1 MRGTTAVVRRS
12 IFFSRIFT
20 ASSALH
26 RSNTT
31 HHRYHTHRKIGGA
44 KMSMQ
49 TRDDAHE
56 DDDDT
61 IAGGEKARE
70 EERFSPAPLRATT
83 ACARG
88 DYRLALKIHG
98 HLTDEEIDRV
108 ESKHPLVK
116 TYDVAKEI
124 VPRIN
129 YLKFLQ
135 ERNRLGEEDAKEVRY
150 GKYRMPFVYFS
161 SCSCSSSSLSL
172 SLLIVTFVPLSSFSI
187 LSDSLTRRSIGFSFS
202 TTSTTTR
209 QFVIRQPQC
218 LERKFEIIHEDV
230 KLGYVALNKPFDVR
244 LDTPR
249 GWPGKVRFTP
259 KFDGDASC
267 EDFLAHRFPNEHVRF
282 CHQLDNATSGVLL
295 CALTKKAA
303 GVAAKMFRERRT
315 KKFYSAVVFGW
326 PEEDFWTCTKKIG
339 KDEEDET
346 GFREKVREDEGGKE
360 CKTEFEVLKRG
371 YLTLEGKHWNKR
383 VSLVR
388 VRIFTGRRHQIR
400 VHLKDCGFPIVGDAA
415 YADDEDTYR
424 TFLHAEDLEL
434 YHSVAGVEYDKKT
447 NKKKKTKGNK
457 KQIAE
462 VEIAKP
468 VDSSE
473 EDENEDEEGENML
486 KLHAPRPSAFED
498 IISDTG
504 LEA

>member
-1 MRGTTAVVRRS
+1 MRFMFIATTRCFSLPIIISRRLHQKVSHFSTTSESSNSLRRVRRGTNPRYLQPRTTTSMRS
-12 IFFSRIFT
+12 SNSGNADDVLLR
-20 ASSALH
+20 ASTSCVDFKSALK
-26 RSNTT
+26 T
-31 HHRYHTHRKIGGA
+31 HCDFT
-44 KMSMQ
+44 
-49 TRDDAHE
+49 
-56 DDDDT
+56 
-61 IAGGEKARE
+61 E
-70 EERFSPAPLRATT
+70 EE
-83 ACARG
+83 
-88 DYRLALKIHG
+88 IV
-98 HLTDEEIDRV
+98 RV
-108 ESKHPLVK
+108 YSKHPLVAS
-116 TYDVAKEI
+116 YDVAGEI

-135 ERNRLGEEDAKEVRY
+135 ERNRLGEEDAKEVRD
-150 GKYRMPFVYFS
+150 GKFQMPFVYFS
-161 SCSCSSSSLSL
+161 SSSSSPSLSL
-172 SLLIVTFVPLSSFSI
+172 TLLIVTFVPLASFSI
-187 LSDSLTRRSIGFSFS
+187 LSDSLTHRSIGFSLS
-202 TTSTTTR
+202 LTSTTTGRR

-218 LERKFEIIHEDV
+218 LERTFEIIHEDV

-326 PEEDFWTCTKKIG
+326 PEEDFWTSTKKIG

-388 VRIFTGRRHQIR
+388 VRIYTGRRHQIR

-468 VDSSE
+468 VGSSE

>member
-150 GKYRMPFVYFS
+150 GKYRMPFVYFCS
-161 SCSCSSSSLSL
+161 SSSSSSSSLSL

-187 LSDSLTRRSIGFSFS
+187 LSDSLTHRSIGFSFS
-202 TTSTTTR
+202 LTSSTTITT
-209 QFVIRQPQC
+209 
-218 LERKFEIIHEDV
+218 
-230 KLGYVALNKPFDVR
+230 VR
-244 LDTPR
+244 H
-249 GWPGKVRFTP
+249 
-259 KFDGDASC
+259 S
-267 EDFLAHRFPNEHVRF
+267 
-282 CHQLDNATSGVLL
+282 
-295 CALTKKAA
+295 AA
-303 GVAAKMFRERRT
+303 
-315 KKFYSAVVFGW
+315 AVSRAQV
-326 PEEDFWTCTKKIG
+326 
-339 KDEEDET
+339 
-346 GFREKVREDEGGKE
+346 
-360 CKTEFEVLKRG
+360 
-371 YLTLEGKHWNKR
+371 
-383 VSLVR
+383 
-388 VRIFTGRRHQIR
+388 
-400 VHLKDCGFPIVGDAA
+400 
-415 YADDEDTYR
+415 
-424 TFLHAEDLEL
+424 
-434 YHSVAGVEYDKKT
+434 
-447 NKKKKTKGNK
+447 
-457 KQIAE
+457 
-462 VEIAKP
+462 
-468 VDSSE
+468 
-473 EDENEDEEGENML
+473 
-486 KLHAPRPSAFED
+486 
-498 IISDTG
+498 
-504 LEA
+504 

>member
-88 DYRLALKIHG
+88 DYRLALKVHG

-135 ERNRLGEEDAKEVRY
+135 ERNRLGEEDAKEVR
-150 GKYRMPFVYFS
+150 GMSGCRLFTFV
-161 SCSCSSSSLSL
+161 LLLLLLLLRSL
-172 SLLIVTFVPLSSFSI
+172 SLLVVTFVPSS
-187 LSDSLTRRSIGFSFS
+187 
-202 TTSTTTR
+202 
-209 QFVIRQPQC
+209 
-218 LERKFEIIHEDV
+218 
-230 KLGYVALNKPFDVR
+230 
-244 LDTPR
+244 
-249 GWPGKVRFTP
+249 
-259 KFDGDASC
+259 
-267 EDFLAHRFPNEHVRF
+267 LAF
-282 CHQLDNATSGVLL
+282 
-295 CALTKKAA
+295 
-303 GVAAKMFRERRT
+303 
-315 KKFYSAVVFGW
+315 
-326 PEEDFWTCTKKIG
+326 
-339 KDEEDET
+339 
-346 GFREKVREDEGGKE
+346 
-360 CKTEFEVLKRG
+360 
-371 YLTLEGKHWNKR
+371 
-383 VSLVR
+383 
-388 VRIFTGRRHQIR
+388 
-400 VHLKDCGFPIVGDAA
+400 
-415 YADDEDTYR
+415 
-424 TFLHAEDLEL
+424 
-434 YHSVAGVEYDKKT
+434 
-447 NKKKKTKGNK
+447 
-457 KQIAE
+457 
-462 VEIAKP
+462 
-468 VDSSE
+468 
-473 EDENEDEEGENML
+473 
-486 KLHAPRPSAFED
+486 
-498 IISDTG
+498 
-504 LEA
+504 

>member
-1 MRGTTAVVRRS
+1 
-12 IFFSRIFT
+12 
-20 ASSALH
+20 
-26 RSNTT
+26 
-31 HHRYHTHRKIGGA
+31 
-44 KMSMQ
+44 
-49 TRDDAHE
+49 
-56 DDDDT
+56 
-61 IAGGEKARE
+61 
-70 EERFSPAPLRATT
+70 
-83 ACARG
+83 
-88 DYRLALKIHG
+88 
-98 HLTDEEIDRV
+98 
-108 ESKHPLVK
+108 
-116 TYDVAKEI
+116 
-124 VPRIN
+124 
-129 YLKFLQ
+129 
-135 ERNRLGEEDAKEVRY
+135 
-150 GKYRMPFVYFS
+150 MPFVYF
-161 SCSCSSSSLSL
+161 CSCLSLFLFSSLLLFLLL
-172 SLLIVTFVPLSSFSI
+172 SRFSI
-187 LSDSLTRRSIGFSFS
+187 LSDSLTHRSIGFSFS
-202 TTSTTTR
+202 LTSTTTGR
-209 QFVIRQPQC
+209 LQFVIRQPQC

-326 PEEDFWTCTKKIG
+326 PEKDFWTSTKKIG

-388 VRIFTGRRHQIR
+388 VRIYTGRRHQIR

-447 NKKKKTKGNK
+447 NKKKNPKGNK

-498 IISDTG
+498 IISDTD

>member
-44 KMSMQ
+44 KMTMQ

-135 ERNRLGEEDAKEVRY
+135 ERNRLGEEDAKE
-150 GKYRMPFVYFS
+150 
-161 SCSCSSSSLSL
+161 
-172 SLLIVTFVPLSSFSI
+172 
-187 LSDSLTRRSIGFSFS
+187 
-202 TTSTTTR
+202 
-209 QFVIRQPQC
+209 FVIRQPQC

-400 VHLKDCGFPIVGDAA
+400 VHLKDCGFPILGDAA

-447 NKKKKTKGNK
+447 NKKKKK
-457 KQIAE
+457 

>member
-1 MRGTTAVVRRS
+1 MRCTTAVVRRS
-12 IFFSRIFT
+12 IFFSRTFT
-20 ASSALH
+20 APSSALH
-26 RSNTT
+26 RSSN
-31 HHRYHTHRKIGGA
+31 THRKIGGA
-44 KMSMQ
+44 KMTMQ
-49 TRDDAHE
+49 TTRDDDAKDE
-56 DDDDT
+56 DDT
-61 IAGGEKARE
+61 NAGGEKAQR

-83 ACARG
+83 ACALG
-88 DYRLALKIHG
+88 DYRLALKVHG

-108 ESKHPLVK
+108 ESKHPRVK

-135 ERNRLGEEDAKEVRY
+135 ERNRLGEEDAKEVRAT
-150 GKYRMPFVYFS
+150 GTSGCRLFTFVLVSLFLFS
-161 SCSCSSSSLSL
+161 SLLLFLLLSR
-172 SLLIVTFVPLSSFSI
+172 FSI
-187 LSDSLTRRSIGFSFS
+187 LSDSLTHRSIGFSFS
-202 TTSTTTR
+202 LTSTTTGR
-209 QFVIRQPQC
+209 LQFVIRQPQC

-326 PEEDFWTCTKKIG
+326 PEKDFWTSTKKIG

-388 VRIFTGRRHQIR
+388 VRIYTGRRHQIR

-447 NKKKKTKGNK
+447 NKKKNPKGNK

-498 IISDTG
+498 IISDTD